1 MKKSMQAFGMVA
13 AAFAGGLLTGSG
25 IVRSAWASATDAYS
39 GLNTLARAMTTI
51 ESSYVE
57 ELQTLELVH
66 SAVRGMVDD
75 LDPHS
80 VWLPPEEYQRLQ
92 ERADGRYLGIGIEL
106 GAMGDASP
114 VIDRVLPRGPAALA
128 GIQPGDVLLAVDG
141 DSVAPLSPEDVLERL
156 NGPLGASVQLTLRR
170 GEEEITLTVVRD
182 EVLEISVE
190 GALLEPGWGYLRL
203 KNFSRRAAAETEIAL
218 VSLERDAALQGIVL
232 DLRDNPGGLITEA
245 VELVDLFVGEGL
257 IVQTRGRE
265 AGQIEAFQAT
275 AAAADRLT
283 LPLVV
288 LVNGGSA
295 SASEL
300 VAGALQDI
308 GRATVIG
315 VQTYGKGSMQH
326 VYEFE
331 DGSAL
336 KLTVARYYLPG
347 GETITPG
354 VGVTP
359 DLLVP
364 LRPATDQSA
373 DLKAEVEGLVMP
385 DEQRRRLMELI
396 ESLPENDTEAA
407 TSPIWSGSLS
417 ERMMSDLQLQAAWQH
432 LRSTR

>member
-1 MKKSMQAFGMVA
+1 VKRTIQAFGMVA
-13 AAFAGGLLTGSG
+13 AAFAGGLIAGSG
-25 IVRSAWASATDAYS
+25 IVRSAWASATDAYG
-39 GLNTLARAMTTI
+39 GLNTLARTMTTI

-141 DSVAPLSPEDVLERL
+141 VEVAPLSPEAVLERL
-156 NGPLGASVQLTLRR
+156 NGPLGASVQLTLHR
-170 GEEEITLTVVRD
+170 GEEQITLTVVRD

-190 GALLEPGWGYLRL
+190 GELLEPGWGYLRL
-203 KNFSRRAAAETEIAL
+203 KHFSRRVAAETELAL
-218 VSLERDAALQGIVL
+218 VDLERAAALQGIVL

-245 VELVDLFVGEGL
+245 VELVDLFVSEGL
-257 IVQTRGRE
+257 IVQTRGRDSS
-265 AGQIEAFQAT
+265 QIESYHAT
-275 AAAADRLT
+275 AAQTDRLH
-283 LPLVV
+283 LPIVV

-315 VQTYGKGSMQH
+315 ERTYGKGSMQH

-347 GETITPG
+347 GETIKPG
-354 VGVTP
+354 AGLTP
-359 DLLVP
+359 DLMVP
-364 LRPATDQSA
+364 LHSA
-373 DLKAEVEGLVMP
+373 SDPRSTLQVEVAGLAVSE
-385 DEQRRRLMELI
+385 EQRRRLMELI
-396 ESLPENDTEAA
+396 ESLPLHDTAETA
-407 TSPIWSGSLS
+407 SPSWSGSLS
-417 ERMMSDLQLQAAWQH
+417 ERMVSDLQLQTAWQH

>member
-190 GALLEPGWGYLRL
+190 GELLEPGWGYLRL
-203 KNFSRRAAAETEIAL
+203 KHFSRRAAAETEIAL
-218 VSLERDAALQGIVL
+218 VNLERDAALQGIVL

-275 AAAADRLT
+275 AAAADRLS

-315 VQTYGKGSMQH
+315 VRTYGKGSMQH

-364 LRPATDQSA
+364 LRAASDQRSE
-373 DLKAEVEGLVMP
+373 LTAEVEGLVMP

-396 ESLPENDTEAA
+396 ESLPEHDTAAA

>member
-1 MKKSMQAFGMVA
+1 MKRTIQAFGLVA
-13 AAFAGGLLTGSG
+13 AAFAGGLLAGSG

-128 GIQPGDVLLAVDG
+128 GIQPGDVLLAIDG
-141 DSVAPLSPEDVLERL
+141 MAVAPLSAETVLERL
-156 NGPLGASVQLTLRR
+156 NGPQGASVQLTLQR

-190 GALLEPGWGYLRL
+190 GTLIEPGWGYLRL
-203 KNFSRRAAAETEIAL
+203 KHFSRRVAAETELAL
-218 VSLERDAALQGIVL
+218 VNLESEAELQGIIL

-245 VELVDLFVGEGL
+245 VELVDLFVNEGL
-257 IVQTRGRE
+257 IVQTRGR
-265 AGQIEAFQAT
+265 APSQIETYQAT
-275 AAAADRLT
+275 AAETDRLR
-283 LPLVV
+283 LPIVI
-288 LVNGGSA
+288 LVNSSSA

-315 VQTYGKGSMQH
+315 EQTYGKGSMQH

-336 KLTVARYYLPG
+336 KLTVAQYYLPG
-347 GETITPG
+347 GESIAAG

-364 LRPATDQSA
+364 LRRASDQRSA
-373 DLKAEVEGLVMP
+373 LQAEVSALPVA
-385 DEQRRRLMELI
+385 DDQRRRLMELI
-396 ESLPENDTEAA
+396 ESLPLQDTAVA
-407 TSPIWSGSLS
+407 TSPSWSGPLS
-417 ERMMSDLQLQAAWQH
+417 ERLVSDLQLQAAWQH

>member
-1 MKKSMQAFGMVA
+1 MQRTLKAFTLVA
-13 AAFAGGLLTGSG
+13 VAFAGGLVSGSG
-25 IVRSAWASATDAYS
+25 IVRSSWASATNAYD

-57 ELQTLELVH
+57 ELQPLELVH
-66 SAVRGMVDD
+66 SAVQGMVDD

-106 GAMGDASP
+106 GTLGEVSP

-128 GIQPGDVLLAVDG
+128 GIQPGDVLTAIDG
-141 DSVAPLSPEDVLERL
+141 VEIATLTSPEVLDRL
-156 NGPLGASVQLTLRR
+156 NGPQGASVQLTLLR
-170 GEEEITLTVVRD
+170 GDVPVTLTVVRD

-190 GALLEPGWGYLRL
+190 GALLADGWGYLRL
-203 KNFSRRAAAETEIAL
+203 KHFSRRVAAETAIAL
-218 VSLERDAALQGIVL
+218 ADLEKDAPLSGVIL

-245 VELVDLFVGEGL
+245 VELVDLFVSEGL
-257 IVQTRGRE
+257 IVQTRGRDPS
-265 AGQIEAFQAT
+265 QIESFEAT
-275 AAAADRLT
+275 AAASDRST
-283 LPLVV
+283 LPIVV

-315 VQTYGKGSMQH
+315 EPTYGKGSMQH

-347 GETITPG
+347 GESIQPG

-359 DLLVP
+359 DVHVALSTSPDQLRMLQEEVAGLSISAAERQRLEAMISALP
-364 LRPATDQSA
+364 LRESA
-373 DLKAEVEGLVMP
+373 AVAAPPWTGTLTE
-385 DEQRRRLMELI
+385 RLDVD
-396 ESLPENDTEAA
+396 P
-407 TSPIWSGSLS
+407 
-417 ERMMSDLQLQAAWQH
+417 QLRAAWEH
-432 LRSTR
+432 LRRDR

>member
-1 MKKSMQAFGMVA
+1 MRQTLKAFTLVA
-13 AAFAGGLLTGSG
+13 GAFAGGLIGGSS
-25 IVRSAWASATDAYS
+25 IVRSAWASATESYD

-66 SAVRGMVDD
+66 AAVQGMVDD

-80 VWLPPEEYQRLQ
+80 VWLPPKEYQRLQ

-106 GAMGDASP
+106 GAFGEVSP

-128 GIQPGDVLLAVDG
+128 GIQPGDLLIAIDG
-141 DSVAPLSPEDVLERL
+141 EEVSSLTSAEVLENL
-156 NGPLGASVQLTLRR
+156 NGPQGASVQLTLLR
-170 GEEEITLTVVRD
+170 GGVPVPLTVVRD

-190 GALLEPGWGYLRL
+190 GELLEPGWGYLRL
-203 KNFSRRAAAETEIAL
+203 KHFSRRVATETELAL
-218 VSLERDAALQGIVL
+218 SRMAKEQPLHGVIL

-245 VELVDLFVGEGL
+245 VELVDLFISEGL
-257 IVQTRGRE
+257 IVQTRGRD
-265 AGQIEAFQAT
+265 ATQIESFEAT
-275 AAAADRLT
+275 AAESDRSA
-283 LPLVV
+283 LPIVV

-315 VQTYGKGSMQH
+315 ESTYGKGSMQH

-347 GETITPG
+347 GESIEPG

-359 DLLVP
+359 DVEVALQGAPDQLRALQEAVAELSIPSEERQRLEAMVDALP
-364 LRPATDQSA
+364 LRDGDSTTPPPWTGTLAERLEA
-373 DLKAEVEGLVMP
+373 DP
-385 DEQRRRLMELI
+385 
-396 ESLPENDTEAA
+396 
-407 TSPIWSGSLS
+407 
-417 ERMMSDLQLQAAWQH
+417 QLQAAWEH
-432 LRSTR
+432 LRRAR